1 MNIANIP
8 YAGKSYLQSPSSKL
22 DDNPMYLGLVFE
34 GISRSRVIEYS
45 MKSESGEIFES
56 DYSESL
62 FIKAFLMEPLTSN
75 GHLFVDGEEIPL
87 GPIQGEVIPKLV
99 NCISK

>member
-62 FIKAFLMEPLTSN
+62 FIKAFLMEPLKNIKTSN
-75 GHLFVDGEEIPL
+75 RMVFSLHD
-87 GPIQGEVIPKLV
+87 KL
-99 NCISK
+99 IAK